1 MFREKQSIFQPQEL
15 QGRES
20 YSFPS
25 IPYCIMHSIC
35 QHVSDNHDYPTF
47 TGKERDSETGFS
59 YFGARYYDSDIL
71 TGWLSVD
78 PLADKYPNISP
89 YAYCG
94 WNPVRLVDPNG
105 EDWYEIENKETKQ
118 KDIKWTDYNSQEEMQ
133 KNGVDGKYLG
143 LTYMDRQNSTYYSL
157 YGGQI
162 EYDKIPVLG
171 KIAVNKIIMFD
182 NLIINAVNGA
192 ETTYNGS
199 RNFWEKH
206 NYMINTI
213 SNMAS
218 GMTGNLEG
226 LSFLKKSLKG
236 ISIGSFVMSSLD
248 YGYSLKNGTT
258 NFSDHISVVSS
269 IIALGGVH
277 GAIASLYL
285 DGAMW
290 VAKKGAEVE
299 SKLKSYFS
307 PHSAN
312 NYFKGCYGF

>member
-1 MFREKQSIFQPQEL
+1 
-15 QGRES
+15 
-20 YSFPS
+20 
-25 IPYCIMHSIC
+25 
-35 QHVSDNHDYPTF
+35 
-47 TGKERDSETGFS
+47 
-59 YFGARYYDSDIL
+59 
-71 TGWLSVD
+71 
-78 PLADKYPNISP
+78 
-89 YAYCG
+89 
-94 WNPVRLVDPNG
+94 
-105 EDWYEIENKETKQ
+105 
-118 KDIKWTDYNSQEEMQ
+118 MQ

-226 LSFLKKSLKG
+226 LSFLKKSLKNPLTN
-236 ISIGSFVMSSLD
+236 GS
-248 YGYSLKNGTT
+248 KCA
-258 NFSDHISVVSS
+258 
-269 IIALGGVH
+269 IIITELRRGSRRKVGSRKVT
-277 GAIASLYL
+277 
-285 DGAMW
+285 
-290 VAKKGAEVE
+290 K
-299 SKLKSYFS
+299 
-307 PHSAN
+307 
-312 NYFKGCYGF
+312 